1 MNDAPM
7 ARPAAAPEW
16 AQNSTLAIVSTIAG
30 ILAWV
35 GFPLVG
41 ALVAVITGH
50 MARREIAAS
59 GGRLTG
65 DGFAV
70 VGMILGYAQLA
81 MSVIGACLALI
92 VLLMMGGILA
102 PLACL
107 PFGNTV
113 QGPMI
118 Y

>member
-1 MNDAPM
+1 MNDSPSKQ
-7 ARPAAAPEW
+7 PLAAPQW

-30 ILAWV
+30 ILSWV
-35 GFPLVG
+35 GFPIVG

-50 MARREIAAS
+50 MARKEIDSSA
-59 GGRLTG
+59 GRLTG

-70 VGMILGYAQLA
+70 VGLILGYAQLA
-81 MSVIGACLALI
+81 LAVIGACLALV
-92 VLLMMGGILA
+92 VLLMMGGALA

-107 PFGNTV
+107 PFGNQG